1 MDICSNWR
9 PLCLQISKD
18 DFDST
23 AKALLGEGN
32 VSLHNEF
39 LFAILVK
46 CQTGLQ
52 PGESS
57 FSPGFDL
64 GPSCLS
70 PSSVICACA
79 SIPTDTQ
86 PTTDSPHTHLPPGR
100 PKPKR
105 QRLSPPLEPIPY
117 GALDPLRY
125 HIPPRVQLAGRDLDS
140 LMLCSHELLLPDH
153 ATLHTRML
161 LGAWEAGLDGV
172 AEDAAELLM
181 LALEVST

>member
-1 MDICSNWR
+1 M
-9 PLCLQISKD
+9 
-18 DFDST
+18 
-23 AKALLGEGN
+23 
-32 VSLHNEF
+32 SLSEF
-39 LFAILVK
+39 PFL
-46 CQTGLQ
+46 
-52 PGESS
+52 SS
-57 FSPGFDL
+57 PDSPGL
-64 GPSCLS
+64 L
-70 PSSVICACA
+70 ICYAST

-86 PTTDSPHTHLPPGR
+86 PTTDSPQTHLPPGR

-125 HIPPRVQLAGRDLDS
+125 HIPPRVQLVGRDLDS